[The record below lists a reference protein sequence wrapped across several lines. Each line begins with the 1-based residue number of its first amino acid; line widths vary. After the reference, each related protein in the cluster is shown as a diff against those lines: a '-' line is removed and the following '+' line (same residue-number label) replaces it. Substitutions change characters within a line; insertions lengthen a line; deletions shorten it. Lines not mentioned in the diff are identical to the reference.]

1 MNFCA
6 LTAEKAREYTAAQ
19 KNAADGGNI
28 IRTKPK
34 KSLIK
39 RFLMQF
45 SDFMIIILLIA
56 AGISFFI
63 SLIGKDS
70 DFVDPII
77 ILTIVVVNAVLG
89 VIEEKRADNALEAL
103 KKMSSPSALIRRGE
117 KTLTVPAENLRVGDV
132 LILRTGNCICADA
145 RLLSA
150 VELETDESALTGEAM
165 PVSKNA
171 ECVLDEFTPL
181 AEQRNM
187 VFSSTNVIHGKGEA
201 VVTAIGMNTEMGK
214 IAAMLSTEDEE
225 PTPLQKKLAQTGKQ
239 LGIGALIICGAI
251 FLLGILKHLP
261 PFMMFLT
268 SVSLAVAAIPEG
280 LPAIVTIVLA
290 IGVQRMAKKKSI
302 VKHLSAVESLG
313 GATVICADKTG
324 TLTQNKMTVVKTFT
338 DDEEFLFKTAALCCD
353 NGENPTEKAIISAA
367 KKHGIDKAAL
377 DKLHAR
383 MGEIP
388 FDSKRKL
395 MSVMVSTNGG
405 SRTIT
410 KGAAE
415 YILQKCTHCLEKG
428 EVTPMS
434 PLQKQR
440 IMRTAQKMG
449 EDALR
454 VIGVAYKD
462 SSAHSVFG
470 QNAHSG
476 AVISES
482 GLIFTGLIGI
492 MDPPRPEAKHAV
504 SECLRAG
511 ITPVMITGDNKLTA
525 AAVAAQV
532 GIIGKSLGGEELRT
546 LTDSELVEYRIFSRV
561 TPADKMRIIKAF
573 KSQGNIVAMTGDGV
587 NDAPAL
593 KAADIGCSMGEKGTD
608 VAKEASDII
617 LADDNFATIVAA
629 VREGRGIFENI
640 KKSIQFLLSSNIG
653 EIITIF
659 IGMLFG
665 WEPPLVAIQL
675 LWVNLVTD
683 SLPALALGLDPVDE
697 EIMCRPP
704 RDPKKGLFAD
714 GLWCSII
721 LEGGMIGALALLAF
735 SIGRNIFDA
744 PGSAAIGRTMAF
756 CVLSMSQLFH
766 AFNMRSDGSIIGK
779 VFFKNKYLVLSLIIG
794 IIMQVSVVRIGAL
807 AAIFKV
813 NALNGVQWGIVA
825 ALSVMPIAIV
835 ELQKRVTMMF
845 YRN

>member
-6 LTAEKAREYTAAQ
+6 LTAEKAREYTAVQ
-19 KNAADGGNI
+19 KNAADGSNI
-28 IRTKPK
+28 IQTKLK
-34 KSLIK
+34 NGLIK

-45 SDFMIIILLIA
+45 SYFMIIILLIEA
-56 AGISFFI
+56 AISFFI

-103 KKMSSPSALIRRGE
+103 KKMSSPTALIRRGD
-117 KTLTVPAENLRVGDV
+117 KMMTVPAENLRVGDV

-150 VELETDESALTGEAM
+150 VELEIDESALTGEAM

-171 ECVLDEFTPL
+171 ECVLDQFTPL
-181 AEQRNM
+181 AEQQNM

-214 IAAMLSTEDEE
+214 IAAMLSIEDEE
-225 PTPLQKKLAQTGKQ
+225 QTPLQKNLAQTGKQ
-239 LGIGALIICGAI
+239 LGIGALIICAMI
-251 FLLGILKHLP
+251 FLLGLLKHMP
-261 PFMMFLT
+261 PFIMFLT

-290 IGVQRMAKKKSI
+290 IGVQRMAKKKAI

-338 DDEEFLFKTAALCCD
+338 DDKEFLFKTAALCCD

-367 KKHGIDKAAL
+367 KQDGIDKAAL
-377 DKLHAR
+377 DKCYAR
-383 MGEIP
+383 IGEIP

-395 MSVMVSTNGG
+395 MSVLVSTSGG
-405 SRTIT
+405 ARTIT

-415 YILQKCTHCLEKG
+415 YILHKSTHYLEDG
-428 EVTPMS
+428 EILPMS

-449 EDALR
+449 EEALR

-462 SSAHSVFG
+462 SSRRLDG
-470 QNAHSG
+470 GGTGNA
-476 AVISES
+476 AISES
-482 GLIFTGLIGI
+482 GLIFAGLIGI

-504 SECLRAG
+504 RECMRAG

-532 GIIGKSLGGEELRT
+532 GISGKSLSGEDLRA
-546 LTDSELVEYRIFSRV
+546 LTNKELVEYRIFSRV

-573 KSQGNIVAMTGDGV
+573 KSKGNIVAMTGDGV

-640 KKSIQFLLSSNIG
+640 KKSI
-653 EIITIF
+653 
-659 IGMLFG
+659 
-665 WEPPLVAIQL
+665 
-675 LWVNLVTD
+675 
-683 SLPALALGLDPVDE
+683 
-697 EIMCRPP
+697 
-704 RDPKKGLFAD
+704 
-714 GLWCSII
+714 
-721 LEGGMIGALALLAF
+721 
-735 SIGRNIFDA
+735 
-744 PGSAAIGRTMAF
+744 
-756 CVLSMSQLFH
+756 
-766 AFNMRSDGSIIGK
+766 
-779 VFFKNKYLVLSLIIG
+779 
-794 IIMQVSVVRIGAL
+794 
-807 AAIFKV
+807 
-813 NALNGVQWGIVA
+813 
-825 ALSVMPIAIV
+825 
-835 ELQKRVTMMF
+835 
-845 YRN
+845 